1 MSGHPPIPS
10 NDACLENRM
19 ATHPTLRIIR
29 EEHAT
34 LAAVLK
40 SMDLLLAEARKRKA
54 ALGEREF
61 RALRAMLYY
70 IDAFPETEHHPKE
83 HDVLFARLRQRTHE
97 IDAVLD
103 RLDREH
109 GLSQARVRDLE
120 HAVLGLEMMEGA
132 ADAEARRVRFDQLVA
147 DYIDHY
153 LAHMRTEEE
162 QVLPEAERVFTA
174 ADWAAVDA
182 AFTKNRDP
190 LTLREADDRF
200 RPLFKRILMT
210 LPPPLGIGPASLSS

>member
-1 MSGHPPIPS
+1 
-10 NDACLENRM
+10 M
-19 ATHPTLRIIR
+19 ATHPTIRIIR

-34 LAAVLK
+34 LSAVLK
-40 SMDLLLAEARKRKA
+40 SIGLLLADARKRHA
-54 ALGEREF
+54 PLGEREF

-83 HDVLFARLRQRTHE
+83 HDLLFARLRQRTHE

-109 GLSQARVRDLE
+109 GTSQARVRDLE
-120 HAVLGLEMMEGA
+120 HALVGLEMMEGA
-132 ADAEARRVRFDQLVA
+132 ADAEARRAAFEEQVA
-147 DYIDHY
+147 LYIEHY
-153 LAHMRTEEE
+153 FAHMRVEEDV
-162 QVLPEAERVFTA
+162 VLPAAERVLTG

-182 AFTKNRDP
+182 AFARNRDP

-210 LPPPLGIGPASLSS
+210 LPPPLGIGPATVAA